1 VQEKR
6 TSFGASF
13 RERLAESKEKRR
25 LSGRRTENSLQFPS
39 RKNKEELQRGI
50 AKLYRT
56 KTDYERVY
64 DFVGSGGGHAEMT
77 SSVWKMAETIMAPG
91 KTGEAEE
98 ALQRREER
106 AWLDRCAL
114 GDERAIRWVLNRY
127 RDRVVRLAAHVLHN
141 SREAEDVAQEAFV
154 KAFRQIGQFRGDSG
168 FYAWLYRIVINLCL
182 DRMRRKSM
190 TSEMPLE
197 ENIAHF
203 VAVAPDVEN
212 RLSVAQV
219 LDSLTPPM
227 RAALVLREVEGLE
240 YAEIADVLNIPV
252 GTVRSRLNTAR
263 EQFRR
268 RWTALEEEVNHV

>member
-1 VQEKR
+1 M
-6 TSFGASF
+6 A
-13 RERLAESKEKRR
+13 
-25 LSGRRTENSLQFPS
+25 
-39 RKNKEELQRGI
+39 
-50 AKLYRT
+50 
-56 KTDYERVY
+56 
-64 DFVGSGGGHAEMT
+64 

-91 KTGEAEE
+91 KTGEADE

-203 VAVAPDVEN
+203 VAVSPDVEN

-268 RWTALEEEVNHV
+268 RWTALEEEVSHV

>member
-1 VQEKR
+1 M
-6 TSFGASF
+6 T
-13 RERLAESKEKRR
+13 
-25 LSGRRTENSLQFPS
+25 
-39 RKNKEELQRGI
+39 
-50 AKLYRT
+50 
-56 KTDYERVY
+56 TD
-64 DFVGSGGGHAEMT
+64 
-77 SSVWKMAETIMAPG
+77 VWKMAETIMAPG
-91 KTGEAEE
+91 KAGEAED

-106 AWLDRCAL
+106 AWLDRCAQ

-182 DRMRRKSM
+182 DRMRRKCM

-203 VAVAPDVEN
+203 VAVSPDVEN

>member
-1 VQEKR
+1 
-6 TSFGASF
+6 
-13 RERLAESKEKRR
+13 
-25 LSGRRTENSLQFPS
+25 
-39 RKNKEELQRGI
+39 
-50 AKLYRT
+50 
-56 KTDYERVY
+56 
-64 DFVGSGGGHAEMT
+64 MT
-77 SSVWKMAETIMAPG
+77 TNVWKMAETIMAPG
-91 KTGEAEE
+91 KSGEAED

-106 AWLDRCAL
+106 AWLDRCAQ

-197 ENIAHF
+197 ENVAHF
-203 VAVAPDVEN
+203 VAVSPDVEN

>member
-1 VQEKR
+1 
-6 TSFGASF
+6 
-13 RERLAESKEKRR
+13 
-25 LSGRRTENSLQFPS
+25 
-39 RKNKEELQRGI
+39 
-50 AKLYRT
+50 
-56 KTDYERVY
+56 
-64 DFVGSGGGHAEMT
+64 MT
-77 SSVWKMAETIMAPG
+77 TNVWKMAETIMAPG
-91 KTGEAEE
+91 KTGEAED

-197 ENIAHF
+197 ENVAHF
-203 VAVAPDVEN
+203 VAVSPDVEN

>member
-1 VQEKR
+1 M
-6 TSFGASF
+6 AS
-13 RERLAESKEKRR
+13 
-25 LSGRRTENSLQFPS
+25 N
-39 RKNKEELQRGI
+39 
-50 AKLYRT
+50 
-56 KTDYERVY
+56 
-64 DFVGSGGGHAEMT
+64 
-77 SSVWKMAETIMAPG
+77 VWKLAETIMAPG

-106 AWLDRCAL
+106 AWLDRCAE

-203 VAVAPDVEN
+203 VAVSPDVEN

>member
-1 VQEKR
+1 MA
-6 TSFGASF
+6 TSVWK
-13 RERLAESKEKRR
+13 LAES
-25 LSGRRTENSLQFPS
+25 
-39 RKNKEELQRGI
+39 
-50 AKLYRT
+50 
-56 KTDYERVY
+56 
-64 DFVGSGGGHAEMT
+64 
-77 SSVWKMAETIMAPG
+77 IMAPG
-91 KTGEAEE
+91 ATVDAEE
-98 ALQRREER
+98 NRERKEER
-106 AWLDRCAL
+106 AWLDRCVE

-127 RDRVVRLAAHVLHN
+127 RDRVVRLAGHVLHN
-141 SREAEDVAQEAFV
+141 PREAEDVAQEAFV

-182 DRMRRKSM
+182 DRMRRKCM

-197 ENIAHF
+197 ETVSHF
-203 VAVAPDVEN
+203 VACSPDVEK

-240 YAEIADVLNIPV
+240 YAEIADVLHIPV

-268 RWTALEEEVNHV
+268 RWTALQEEANHV

>member
-1 VQEKR
+1 
-6 TSFGASF
+6 
-13 RERLAESKEKRR
+13 
-25 LSGRRTENSLQFPS
+25 
-39 RKNKEELQRGI
+39 
-50 AKLYRT
+50 
-56 KTDYERVY
+56 
-64 DFVGSGGGHAEMT
+64 MT
-77 SSVWKMAETIMAPG
+77 TNVWKMAETIMAPG
-91 KTGEAEE
+91 KTGEAED
-98 ALQRREER
+98 ALLRREER
-106 AWLDRCAL
+106 NWLDRCAQ

-197 ENIAHF
+197 ENVAHF
-203 VAVAPDVEN
+203 VAVSPDVEN